1 MTVAPLTQRWSTR
14 AIARPALPAR
24 LRRVEWRRQFTRPVL
39 AGVTALGVLLW
50 IQYIL
55 MFPIAIDGHAY
66 FAADSVHLY
75 VRPVGSPDAYF
86 YSPVFAQV
94 LAPFQS
100 LGWDTFRTIWRL
112 AELAALT
119 AFVGP
124 FIGLALFV
132 GPLAGEVNLANIHL
146 LLAAAMVAGFRW
158 PAAWSFVLL
167 TKVTPG
173 IGLLWFAVRREW
185 RSLGIALGATAL
197 IATVSIVF
205 APGLWVDWIGTL
217 YGAKAPVGET
227 VVLNIPLGLR
237 VLAAAALVAWGARTD
252 QRWTVI
258 VAGFIA
264 LPLTWI
270 DATSMLAA
278 IPLAILTVRRTDGMG
293 WLGCRLGLLQE
304 QLDQSG
310 HAHVQRRWAPIGVE
324 APGVGGFADLP

>member
-1 MTVAPLTQRWSTR
+1 MTVVPLTQRWPTR
-14 AIARPALPAR
+14 VIPRPALPAR
-24 LRRVEWRRQFTRPVL
+24 LRRVEWQRQFTRPVL
-39 AGVTALGVLLW
+39 VGATALGILLW
-50 IQYIL
+50 LQYIL

-66 FAADSVHLY
+66 FAADSVRLY
-75 VRPVGSPDAYF
+75 TRPEGAPDAYF

-94 LAPFQS
+94 LAPLQS
-100 LGWDTFRTIWRL
+100 FGWDVFRTVWRL

-124 FIGLALFV
+124 FIGLALFI

-167 TKVTPG
+167 TKITPG

-197 IATVSIVF
+197 IASVSLVL
-205 APGLWVDWIGTL
+205 APGLWVDWIRAL
-217 YGAKAPVGET
+217 SSAKPPVGET
-227 VVLNIPLGLR
+227 VVLNVPLGLR
-237 VLAAAALVAWGARTD
+237 VLAGAALVAWGARRD

-264 LPLTWI
+264 LPLTWLY
-270 DATSMLAA
+270 ATSMLAA
-278 IPLAILTVRRTDGMG
+278 IPLAILSGRRRGTDP
-293 WLGCRLGLLQE
+293 LGLAWNSPRATPGTAGLV
-304 QLDQSG
+304 L
-310 HAHVQRRWAPIGVE
+310 AP
-324 APGVGGFADLP
+324 

>member
-14 AIARPALPAR
+14 VIPRPALPAR
-24 LRRVEWRRQFTRPVL
+24 IRHVEWRRQFTRPLVVGL
-39 AGVTALGVLLW
+39 TALGVLLW

-94 LAPFQS
+94 LAPLQA
-100 LGWDTFRTIWRL
+100 LGWDVFRTVWRL

-167 TKVTPG
+167 TKITPG

-197 IATVSIVF
+197 IASVSLVL
-205 APGLWVDWIGTL
+205 APGLWVDWFNLLSGLAGHEGGTW
-217 YGAKAPVGET
+217 AAVP
-227 VVLNIPLGLR
+227 IP
-237 VLAAAALVAWGARTD
+237 
-252 QRWTVI
+252 
-258 VAGFIA
+258 F
-264 LPLTWI
+264 
-270 DATSMLAA
+270 
-278 IPLAILTVRRTDGMG
+278 
-293 WLGCRLGLLQE
+293 
-304 QLDQSG
+304 
-310 HAHVQRRWAPIGVE
+310 
-324 APGVGGFADLP
+324 